1 MAKTIVWIE
10 DDIDIIEPVI
20 RPLELAGYTFVKLRT
35 IAEALNAIEV
45 IRNADLVLLDM
56 ILPPSQIDREF
67 GRYPGRKLLEILRKE
82 YGIVTQVIALTVVTQ
97 PEVLEDLANLGV
109 ADVLRKPI
117 RPSVLKQRVE
127 DVLQRAE
134 DVLQRVP
141 A

>member
-10 DDIDIIEPVI
+10 DDIDIIEPVV

-45 IRNADLVLLDM
+45 IRQADLVLLDM
-56 ILPPSQIDREF
+56 ILPPSHIDREF

-82 YGIVTQVIALTVVTQ
+82 YGIVTPVIALTVVTQ
-97 PEVLEDLANLGV
+97 TEVLEDLWKLGV

-127 DVLQRAE
+127 DVLQR
-134 DVLQRVP
+134 VP

>member
-10 DDIDIIEPVI
+10 DDIDIIEPVV

-35 IAEALNAIEV
+35 IAEAPNAIEV
-45 IRNADLVLLDM
+45 IRQADLVLLDM

-82 YGIVTQVIALTVVTQ
+82 YGIVTPVIALTVVTQ
-97 PEVLEDLANLGV
+97 PEVLEDLVKLGV
-109 ADVLRKPI
+109 ADILRKPI

-127 DVLQRAE
+127 DVLQR
-134 DVLQRVP
+134 VP

>member
-10 DDIDIIEPVI
+10 DDIDIIEPVV

-35 IAEALNAIEV
+35 IAEALNAIDV
-45 IRNADLVLLDM
+45 IRQADLVLLDM

-82 YGIVTQVIALTVVTQ
+82 YGIVTPVIGLTVVTQ

-127 DVLQRAE
+127 DVLE
-134 DVLQRVP
+134 RVP

>member
-82 YGIVTQVIALTVVTQ
+82 YGIVTPVIALTVVTQ

-127 DVLQRAE
+127 DVLQR
-134 DVLQRVP
+134 VP

>member
-10 DDIDIIEPVI
+10 DDIDIIEPVV

-45 IRNADLVLLDM
+45 IRQADLVLLDM

-82 YGIVTQVIALTVVTQ
+82 YGIVTPVIALTVVTQ
-97 PEVLEDLANLGV
+97 PEVLEDLVKLGV
-109 ADVLRKPI
+109 ADILRKPI

-127 DVLQRAE
+127 DVLQR
-134 DVLQRVP
+134 VP

>member
-35 IAEALNAIEV
+35 IAEALNAIDV
-45 IRNADLVLLDM
+45 IRQADLVLLDM

-82 YGIVTQVIALTVVTQ
+82 YGITAPVIALTVVTQ
-97 PEVLEDLANLGV
+97 PEVLEDLWKLGV

-127 DVLQRAE
+127 E
-134 DVLQRVP
+134 ILQRVP

>member
-10 DDIDIIEPVI
+10 DDIDIIEPVV

-45 IRNADLVLLDM
+45 IRQADLVLLDM

-82 YGIVTQVIALTVVTQ
+82 YGIVTPVIALTVVTQ
-97 PEVLEDLANLGV
+97 PEVLEDLVKLGV
-109 ADVLRKPI
+109 ADILRKPI

-127 DVLQRAE
+127 E
-134 DVLQRVP
+134 ILQRVP

>member
-10 DDIDIIEPVI
+10 DDIDIIEPVV

-82 YGIVTQVIALTVVTQ
+82 YGIVTPVIALTVVTQ

-127 DVLQRAE
+127 DVLE
-134 DVLQRVP
+134 RVP

>member
-10 DDIDIIEPVI
+10 DDIDIIEPVV

-45 IRNADLVLLDM
+45 IRQADLVLLDI

-82 YGIVTQVIALTVVTQ
+82 YGIVTPVIALTVVTQ
-97 PEVLEDLANLGV
+97 PEVLEDLVKLGV
-109 ADVLRKPI
+109 ADILRKPI

-127 DVLQRAE
+127 DVLQR
-134 DVLQRVP
+134 VP

>member
-35 IAEALNAIEV
+35 IAEALNLIDV
-45 IRNADLVLLDM
+45 IRQADLVLLDM

-82 YGIVTQVIALTVVTQ
+82 YGITTPVIALTVVTQ
-97 PEVLEDLANLGV
+97 PEVLEDLW
-109 ADVLRKPI
+109 KPGGC
-117 RPSVLKQRVE
+117 
-127 DVLQRAE
+127 
-134 DVLQRVP
+134 
-141 A
+141 

>member
-10 DDIDIIEPVI
+10 DDIDIIEPVV
-20 RPLELAGYTFVKLRT
+20 RPLELAGYTFVRLRT
-35 IAEALNAIEV
+35 IAEVLNAIDV
-45 IRNADLVLLDM
+45 IWQADLVLLDM

-82 YGIVTQVIALTVVTQ
+82 YGIITPVIALTVVTQ
-97 PEVLEDLANLGV
+97 PEVLEDLWKLGV

-127 DVLQRAE
+127 EVLQP
-134 DVLQRVP
+134 VP

>member
-10 DDIDIIEPVI
+10 DDIDIIEPVV

-82 YGIVTQVIALTVVTQ
+82 YGIVTPVIALTVVTQ

-127 DVLQRAE
+127 DVLQR
-134 DVLQRVP
+134 VP

>member
-35 IAEALNAIEV
+35 IAEALNAIDV
-45 IRNADLVLLDM
+45 IRQADLVLLDM

-82 YGIVTQVIALTVVTQ
+82 YGITTSVIALTVVTQ
-97 PEVLEDLANLGV
+97 PEVLEDLWKLGV

-127 DVLQRAE
+127 E
-134 DVLQRVP
+134 VLQRVT